1 MKRAKEHPKM
11 VQQMPNMA
19 PKWTQVEAMLA
30 SRTVLGPPKSE
41 EKNGTAND
49 IEKAHQEDGKEH
61 PPPPKSDPRRPKIR
75 QNPGA
80 SIGLAGGWVY

>member
-19 PKWTQVEAMLA
+19 PKWTQVEAMLG

-41 EKNGTAND
+41 EKNDPAND
-49 IEKAHQEDGKEH
+49 IEKAYQGNEKKH
-61 PPPPKSDPRRPKIR
+61 PRAPKSDPRGPKIR
-75 QNPGA
+75 QNPA
-80 SIGLAGGWVY
+80 AWISAARGWVY